1 MGKGNGV
8 INPITAVITLLTTD
22 NWYSI
27 GAHFVGVV
35 LVFHV
40 SPMGNW
46 GYNPT
51 TWFLAHLPK
60 SPKVKVE
67 LVLQRCPP
75 KKPRLELTVISE
87 SVGTPKIDTKYEN
100 SKAFFKNTLLL
111 FFYYSS

>member
-51 TWFLAHLPK
+51 TW
-60 SPKVKVE
+60 
-67 LVLQRCPP
+67 
-75 KKPRLELTVISE
+75 
-87 SVGTPKIDTKYEN
+87 
-100 SKAFFKNTLLL
+100 
-111 FFYYSS
+111 